1 MISRDRVVPLLSE
14 ACPSIVA
21 ALAEEDSLDADL
33 LYLTAG
39 AFARVLLSRLD
50 EPDREVDA
58 AFALIERLHLEGDS
72 YVTELATI
80 GFLESIQQPEDAAVM
95 ASCERRLGP
104 ESRRWWKG
112 LLAFWE
118 GRAPD
123 VRAIDD

>member
-1 MISRDRVVPLLSE
+1 
-14 ACPSIVA
+14 
-21 ALAEEDSLDADL
+21 LAEEDSLDADL

-58 AFALIERLHLEGDS
+58 AFALIERLHLEGDT

-95 ASCERRLGP
+95 ASCEHRLGP
-104 ESRRWWKG
+104 EWTLVEGAPRILGRSSPRRSCH
-112 LLAFWE
+112 
-118 GRAPD
+118 
-123 VRAIDD
+123 